1 MVKYASNKDGT
12 INYRIQIY
20 EDNHGKEVP
29 SIENMTSFRYRPD
42 CGKGIITLTV
52 RPALTDSKIIG
63 KIQSRILSHLYM
75 DTSEVVRI
83 IEKGMKKS

>member
-12 INYRIQIY
+12 INHQVQIY
-20 EDNHGKEVP
+20 DDE
-29 SIENMTSFRYRPD
+29 
-42 CGKGIITLTV
+42 CGKRPKRGKPVDSFPYRTQNQDRKILIVSPPLTNHM
-52 RPALTDSKIIG
+52 ICCE
-63 KIQSRILSHLYM
+63 IQSYIDKNLYM